1 VGGRMID
8 SIDLLGSLMFKAGV
22 AIFLAFWGGKLA
34 KKLHLPNVSGY
45 VIVGLLLGPSLSLIF
60 KNYGGFI
67 NVENAKAFSF
77 ISELTIAFIAFSIG
91 AEFTKKSVQK
101 MGKSVFIM
109 TFFESL
115 FAIVLVALL
124 VYFVPQK
131 HTNGTMMV
139 GKEKLAFSLVLGAMA
154 AATAPAATLM
164 VMRQYRAYGPVSM
177 RVVGITALDDI
188 FGIITFGIALAV
200 AKILMGITQMSTVL
214 MIFLPII
221 EIVCSVGMGVFFGVV
236 LVVLAKRYD
245 KARDDIQV
253 LIISAILLIVGL
265 SKILSNLWIITFS
278 PLLANIVMGTFIA
291 NLARKPKRTF
301 DALNDMVATFY
312 VLFFTFAGASLNLGV
327 LKYVGFAGI
336 VFIVARAVG
345 KYLGAFVGAK
355 IAKESKA
362 VALYTGLAL
371 LPQGGISIGLLV
383 VLASTQGFEELYI
396 AASTIIM
403 VSILFYETL
412 GPIFSKIA
420 ISKAGEI
427 GGADRF
433 LQQESEDPDD
443 YQKQKDEQP
452 SKTSIVSKLKNH
464 ANVVAVEEGAI
475 DALIDEISSVTVE
488 STKDALIEDEK
499 IGEKCEFLDGE
510 EALGELE
517 PLYIEVEGLLEKKG
531 IIKEVTCDISSH
543 DKHKKQ

>member
-1 VGGRMID
+1 MID